1 MPLEKKKN
9 FWSVVKDYFL
19 VTLGIFLYVL
29 AWAMFLIPNNLIGGG
44 VSGIASMLQYAT
56 GIKMGYFYF
65 AINAVLLLI
74 GFLVLG
80 PKFGSKTVYAIIIA
94 SIGLNVLQDIIPK
107 ELSQALAVDN
117 GKLMSTMIGGILTG
131 IGIGTAMKGGGS
143 SGGTDIIALII
154 SRYRSVSPGKLIL
167 WMDVIIIT
175 LSLLLPSYTADGQ
188 VMPFTEKITVVVY
201 GLVLVTINGY
211 AIDLYLSGSRQSM
224 QIFIFSKKYE
234 EIADEITQELHRGV
248 TVLPAQGWYTKK
260 ESKVLMVVVRKTDL
274 NVVFNYIKAI
284 DPDAFM
290 SVGSVTGVYGNGFDR
305 IKGLDKKMK
314 QN

>member
-175 LSLLLPSYTADGQ
+175 LSLLVPSYTADGQ